1 MEITKHFLFNLALLM
16 ILLFVCLV
24 CSERSRTK
32 PISKAS
38 AIIFFIASLWV
49 SFAFSYELSPS
60 LRLDLRNIP
69 VVIGGLYMG
78 IGPLLAIVTVLIRG
92 VFGLDIGFL
101 TNLLLYGFLFVFL
114 WRIHPWFWR
123 QTPKNRIFYS
133 VILTTFISIATL
145 VCIIFVNPIF
155 LRWDVW
161 IAYMVVPPLGVGIIS
176 YSIEFVRKNLL
187 IRQHLVKSKK
197 LEAVE
202 QMGAAISH
210 EIRNPLTAALGFVQ
224 LLQEDDLDVKKRNL
238 YLSLVKGE
246 LESAERVIQDYL
258 TFSKP
263 SLHSLEELNVS
274 EELGHVLTIL
284 QPMTNQNS
292 VQVTTKFSPIGLIK
306 GDRQKFHQCFLNIIK
321 NAIESMP
328 NGGFLYIE
336 TESNSTQVTIRI
348 KDTGV
353 GMTKEQIERL
363 GEPYYSTKEAKGTG
377 LGMMVVYS
385 IVRAMKGT
393 IRVHSEPE
401 KGTTF
406 NISFPPYLPSMKNER
421 F

>member
-145 VCIIFVNPIF
+145 VCIIFLNPIF